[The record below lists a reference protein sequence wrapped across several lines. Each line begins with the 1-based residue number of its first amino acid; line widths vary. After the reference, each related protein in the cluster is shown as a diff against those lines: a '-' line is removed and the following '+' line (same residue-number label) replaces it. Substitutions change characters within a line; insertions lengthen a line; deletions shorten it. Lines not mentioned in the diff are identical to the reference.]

1 MGTLFVTAQVQKL
14 IAVAHNTFPLLLKQ
28 SLQLRKVLNDDGNG
42 NLTASH
48 GGQELIKLIRQSD
61 IGKLVHDKMHMHGQS
76 AAVNG
81 VGLIVELLKQ
91 LGIKHTHDEIEG
103 AIVIGNH
110 GEYRRFLFADLP
122 QIHFIALGNAGQR
135 IQIELFQTGDKGN
148 LDGFQRLS
156 AAGVIRPVILEGDML
171 RVPFL
176 QSFKQLIEN
185 RLILLVVLLYIAG
198 SDHLHDHRKVLLVGR
213 SLIMEIADKGLEQHR
228 CRLIPERVLC
238 LRTFGRCVLKEV
250 CGKPLNIIIAADIH
264 ERVVAMAF
272 LHINEVKDFYF
283 IALLL
288 QQMAGIPEQFTL
300 GVKHNERSIRI
311 HNVGLGVEACFTCTG
326 TAAYKYIQISAVL
339 SSVQA
344 DGDIL
349 RQQLVFRLIL
359 VGIFLVDRTSR
370 APFS

>member
-1 MGTLFVTAQVQKL
+1 
-14 IAVAHNTFPLLLKQ
+14 
-28 SLQLRKVLNDDGNG
+28 
-42 NLTASH
+42 
-48 GGQELIKLIRQSD
+48 
-61 IGKLVHDKMHMHGQS
+61 MHMHGQS

-103 AIVIGNH
+103 TVVIGNY

-156 AAGVIRPVILEGDML
+156 AAGVIRPIILEGDML
-171 RVPFL
+171 RVSFL
-176 QSFKQLIEN
+176 QSLKKLIEN

-198 SDHLHDHRKVLLVGR
+198 SDHLHNHGKVLLIGR
-213 SLIMEIADKGLEQHR
+213 SLIMEIADKGLKQHG

-238 LRTFGRCVLKEV
+238 LRTFGCCILKEV

-300 GVKHNERSIRI
+300 RVKHNERSIRI

-326 TAAYKYIQISAVL
+326 TAAYQHIQISAVL

-359 VGIFLVDRTSR
+359 VGIFLGDRTSR
-370 APFS
+370 APLGRSVLFSPSVIVLRGEIDADGDPVHQKQSEDSFYTILTKLYLEWVLHHRSELLNQSGQSIL

>member
-1 MGTLFVTAQVQKL
+1 MK
-14 IAVAHNTFPLLLKQ
+14 
-28 SLQLRKVLNDDGNG
+28 
-42 NLTASH
+42 
-48 GGQELIKLIRQSD
+48 
-61 IGKLVHDKMHMHGQS
+61 
-76 AAVNG
+76 
-81 VGLIVELLKQ
+81 
-91 LGIKHTHDEIEG
+91 
-103 AIVIGNH
+103 
-110 GEYRRFLFADLP
+110 
-122 QIHFIALGNAGQR
+122 
-135 IQIELFQTGDKGN
+135 
-148 LDGFQRLS
+148 
-156 AAGVIRPVILEGDML
+156 
-171 RVPFL
+171 
-176 QSFKQLIEN
+176 
-185 RLILLVVLLYIAG
+185 
-198 SDHLHDHRKVLLVGR
+198 
-213 SLIMEIADKGLEQHR
+213 IADKGLEQHR

-264 ERVVAMAF
+264 EWVVAMTF
-272 LHINEVKDFYF
+272 LHINEVKDFDL

-288 QQMAGIPEQFTL
+288 QQMAGIPEKLTL

-370 APFS
+370 APLG